1 MAVTIQHI
9 PQVPGVVVLCV
20 DLADT
25 AAMKSAISSVGVVHM
40 LVNNAGVAVLQG
52 FLDVT
57 EDQYDRWG

>member
-1 MAVTIQHI
+1 MT
-9 PQVPGVVVLCV
+9 LCV

-25 AAMKSAISSVGVVHM
+25 AAMKSAIGSVGVVHM